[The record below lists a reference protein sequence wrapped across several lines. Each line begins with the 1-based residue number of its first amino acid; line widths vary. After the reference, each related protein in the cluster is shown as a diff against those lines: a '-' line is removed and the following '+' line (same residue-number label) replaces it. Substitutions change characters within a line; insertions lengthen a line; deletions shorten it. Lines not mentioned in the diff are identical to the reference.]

1 MNWYDIALVAL
12 AAAIV
17 YPDKVLEGLS
27 ERTGRV
33 FGWFHVMVLEGIAIT
48 SMCVTMLVLMPMY
61 PRLEWWHPVLYVGM
75 LASIRVI
82 TVCVTR
88 FLGFHD

>member
-1 MNWYDIALVAL
+1 MALRRGRLNGYDVVLLAL

-17 YPDKVLEGLS
+17 YPDKVLEWLS

-48 SMCVTMLVLMPMY
+48 SMCVVSAILK
-61 PRLEWWHPVLYVGM
+61 
-75 LASIRVI
+75 
-82 TVCVTR
+82 TVES
-88 FLGFHD
+88 